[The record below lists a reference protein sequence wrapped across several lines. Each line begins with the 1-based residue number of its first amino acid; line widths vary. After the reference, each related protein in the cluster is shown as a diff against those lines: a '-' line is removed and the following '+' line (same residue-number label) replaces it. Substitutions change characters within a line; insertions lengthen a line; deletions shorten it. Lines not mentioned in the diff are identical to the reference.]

1 MLMDSV
7 IIMIIGMG
15 VVFTFLIIMIFV
27 MNITSKILNSPTFL
41 KYFPQPKP
49 APAIPV
55 KTGNENELEEIAAAI
70 AIAKANSWGEKVNN
84 GKKIN

>member
-15 VVFTFLIIMIFV
+15 VVFAFLIIMIFV

-55 KTGNENELEEIAAAI
+55 STGNTTEMEEIAAAI
-70 AIAKANSWGEKVNN
+70 AIVKANAWGEL
-84 GKKIN
+84 KKWQKN

>member
-15 VVFTFLIIMIFV
+15 VVFAFLIIMIFV

-49 APAIPV
+49 APALPV
-55 KTGNENELEEIAAAI
+55 TTGNSTEMEEIAAAI
-70 AIAKANSWGEKVNN
+70 AIVKANA
-84 GKKIN
+84 

>member
-15 VVFTFLIIMIFV
+15 VVFAFLIIMIFV

-49 APAIPV
+49 APALPV
-55 KTGNENELEEIAAAI
+55 TTGNSTEMEEIAAAI
-70 AIAKANSWGEKVNN
+70 AIVKANAWGE
-84 GKKIN
+84 

>member
-55 KTGNENELEEIAAAI
+55 NTGNETEMEEIAVAI
-70 AIAKANSWGEKVNN
+70 AIAKANS
-84 GKKIN
+84 

>member
-49 APAIPV
+49 APALPV
-55 KTGNENELEEIAAAI
+55 TTGNSTEMEEIAAAI
-70 AIAKANSWGEKVNN
+70 AIVKANA
-84 GKKIN
+84 

>member
-15 VVFTFLIIMIFV
+15 VVFAFLIIMIFV

-55 KTGNENELEEIAAAI
+55 STGNTTEMEEIAAAI
-70 AIAKANSWGEKVNN
+70 AIVKANAWGE
-84 GKKIN
+84 

>member
-15 VVFTFLIIMIFV
+15 VVFAFLIIMIFV
-27 MNITSKILNSPTFL
+27 MNLTSKVLTSETFL

-49 APAIPV
+49 APALPV
-55 KTGNENELEEIAAAI
+55 STGNSTEMEEIAAAI
-70 AIAKANSWGEKVNN
+70 AIVKANA
-84 GKKIN
+84 

>member
-15 VVFTFLIIMIFV
+15 VVFAFLIIMIFV

-55 KTGNENELEEIAAAI
+55 STGNTTEMEEIAAAI
-70 AIAKANSWGEKVNN
+70 AIVKANA
-84 GKKIN
+84 